1 MYEAAIVSMGMV
13 TPVGLDAEQTA
24 ASVRAG
30 IARKQESAIMD
41 ERFEPIVLGY
51 LPTEVLPALDAALET
66 RVGLTSLQR
75 RLLRL
80 ASPALQET
88 LLDGVDTSNT
98 PILLAAPRPAASR
111 PPIVE
116 QDFFEMLDLQSGV
129 SFATGDSQVFPVGR
143 AGLFQALKT
152 AINDFLA
159 KGKAEFVWVGGVD
172 SYVDLVRL
180 SILQSEG
187 RLARADVFDG
197 FTPGEGAAFFLLTT
211 RERCEREG
219 LNAMGY
225 VAGVG
230 VAEEAGHR
238 YSEEPYL
245 GEGLAVA
252 VADAATQLAKAGATE
267 PAPLV
272 MAGLNGESFN
282 AKEWGVAHV
291 RNRELL
297 AEELQVEHPA
307 EYTGDMG
314 AALAPIM
321 MGVAAKWMATGHMPG
336 PALVWASSDE
346 AERGAVFIRSA
357 GG

>member
-30 IARKQESAIMD
+30 TARKMESSIMD

-51 LPTEVLPALDAALET
+51 LPNEVLPPLESALEE

-88 LLDGVDTSNT
+88 VPDGVDSAAA
-98 PILLAAPRPAASR
+98 PLLLAAPRPAASR
-111 PPIVE
+111 PPILE
-116 QDFFEMLDLQSGV
+116 HEFLEMLALQSGV
-129 SFATGDSQVFPVGR
+129 SFATSDSQIIASGR
-143 AGLFQALKT
+143 AGLFLALQ
-152 AINDFLA
+152 LA
-159 KGKAEFVWVGGVD
+159 VDEYLSTRRADFVWVGGID

-187 RLARADVFDG
+187 RLARSGVFDG
-197 FTPGEGAAFFLLTT
+197 FTPGEGAAFLLLST
-211 RERCEREG
+211 RECCDRHG
-219 LNAMGY
+219 LTPLAY
-225 VAGVG
+225 ISGVG
-230 VAEEAGHR
+230 VSDEEGHR
-238 YSEEPYL
+238 YSEQPYL
-245 GEGLAVA
+245 GEGLAAA
-252 VADAATQLAKAGATE
+252 VADVGAQLSKAGLSE
-267 PAPLV
+267 PAKLA
-272 MAGLNGESFN
+272 MTGLNGESFS
-282 AKEWGVAHV
+282 AKEWGVAHL

-314 AALAPIM
+314 AALAPVM
-321 MGVAAKWMATGHMPG
+321 MGVATKWITNGHMTG

-346 AERGAVFIRSA
+346 AERGAAFLRSA